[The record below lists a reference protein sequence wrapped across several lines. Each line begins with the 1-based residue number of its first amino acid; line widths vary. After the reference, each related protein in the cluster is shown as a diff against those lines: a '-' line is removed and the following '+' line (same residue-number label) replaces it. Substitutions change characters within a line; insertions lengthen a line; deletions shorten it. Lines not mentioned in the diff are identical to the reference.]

1 MMRALMLVPLLGL
14 AACTDYGSGPVRP
27 DPGPSQWGTLSGQA
41 TYRERIALPRT
52 AQMIVEI
59 RDVSRAD
66 SRAPL
71 IASTTV
77 QAQGRQ
83 VPLAFSLRYN
93 VRKLEPRGR
102 YAVSARIADGGR
114 LLWTTD
120 TNYAFR
126 PGQDHMTLNL
136 VSAQASRPGSARPGN
151 DRPGR
156 PAPDRPSRPG
166 RR

>member
-14 AACTDYGSGPVRP
+14 AACTEYGGEPVRP
-27 DPGPSQWGTLSGQA
+27 GPGPSQWGTLSGQA
-41 TYRERIALPRT
+41 TYRERIALPPN

-66 SRAPL
+66 ARAPV

-77 QAQGRQ
+77 QARGRQ

-93 VRKLEPRGR
+93 VRKLEPRSR
-102 YAVSARIADGGR
+102 YAVSARITDGGR

-120 TNYAFR
+120 TNYTFR
-126 PGQDHMTLNL
+126 PGQDQIMLNL
-136 VSAQASRPGSARPGN
+136 VSAQANRPSN

-156 PAPDRPSRPG
+156 PTPGRPSRPG

>member
-1 MMRALMLVPLLGL
+1 
-14 AACTDYGSGPVRP
+14 
-27 DPGPSQWGTLSGQA
+27 
-41 TYRERIALPRT
+41 
-52 AQMIVEI
+52 VEI

-66 SRAPL
+66 ARAPV

-77 QAQGRQ
+77 QARGRQ

-93 VRKLEPRGR
+93 IRKLEPRNR
-102 YAVSARIADGGR
+102 YAVSARITDGGR

-126 PGQDHMTLNL
+126 PGQDQMTLNL
-136 VSAQASRPGSARPGN
+136 VSAQSSRPGNARPGN

-156 PAPDRPSRPG
+156 PTPSRPG